1 MKLNRYLILIL
12 LAAFVASCG
21 SKRKAAERKQRE
33 RREMTGENP
42 RRTEAP
48 AEVENEVRQRTT
60 PRTYNEIV
68 DDYIR
73 LYAPVAQQEMEL
85 YHIPASITLAQGIL
99 ESGAGQG
106 RLSRIANNHFGI
118 KCHEWSG
125 AKVYQDDDARHEC
138 FRKYRE
144 AKYSFRDHSLFLAER
159 GRYQFLFDLDEDDY
173 KGWARGLRKAGYAT
187 DRRYP
192 DKLIDLIQR
201 FRLYRFDDEVLG
213 NSSSDYSS
221 SEIAEGNSA
230 EKNTDTYIVQ
240 KGDTLYSIA
249 KRYNTSVEMIQKRN
263 NLHGTDL
270 AIGQI
275 LYIVSPSEY

>member
-1 MKLNRYLILIL
+1 MKLNRYLILVL
-12 LAAFVASCG
+12 LAVFVASCG

-33 RREMTGENP
+33 RREMTNAAPGGA
-42 RRTEAP
+42 EAP
-48 AEVENEVRQRTT
+48 AEVENEVRERTT

-118 KCHEWSG
+118 KCHDWSG

-144 AKYSFRDHSLFLAER
+144 AKYSFRDHSLFLSER
-159 GRYQFLFDLDEDDY
+159 GRYRFLFDLDEDDY

-201 FRLYRFDDEVLG
+201 FRLYRFDDEVL
-213 NSSSDYSS
+213 NHSTSDYSS

-263 NLHGTDL
+263 NLHGTNL

-275 LYIVSPSEY
+275 LYIVSTSEY

>member
-263 NLHGTDL
+263 NLHGTNL

>member
-173 KGWARGLRKAGYAT
+173 KGWARGLRKAGYA
-187 DRRYP
+187 
-192 DKLIDLIQR
+192 
-201 FRLYRFDDEVLG
+201 
-213 NSSSDYSS
+213 
-221 SEIAEGNSA
+221 
-230 EKNTDTYIVQ
+230 
-240 KGDTLYSIA
+240 
-249 KRYNTSVEMIQKRN
+249 
-263 NLHGTDL
+263 
-270 AIGQI
+270 
-275 LYIVSPSEY
+275 